1 MRVSDYYNRPCPEIS
16 IKSFDDK
23 EINLSD
29 LRGNVIIIKFSKFT
43 QTELP
48 NLIFMEH
55 LAEKYRTYGVSLVF
69 INSSGRHDYETI
81 SKSCHF
87 DYPIVEDDGLIS
99 GYFNADTED
108 TIIIDRKFYIKFK
121 HHSFNK
127 TLILRAFKKW
137 AFEAAFPTEDTSKKD
152 LESILQRVTYQ
163 DVLRDRETYLLNS
176 NSRKEQIITLFISPC
191 LGCRENTQ
199 IYLLKKAA
207 SQIDLKTTT
216 ITLLFGRGNRADA
229 IREFALSKGLDR
241 LPMTIGVIGEFGNIH
256 NDDYYALFDLAVD
269 PRTFVLNEK
278 GKILFVESS
287 KNSNLMGKYLLRRR

>member
-1 MRVSDYYNRPCPEIS
+1 MEASDFYNRLCPEIS

-29 LRGNVIIIKFSKFT
+29 LRGNVIIIKFSKFA

-55 LAEKYRTYGVSLVF
+55 IVEKYRTYGVSLIF

-81 SKSCHF
+81 SKSCYF
-87 DYPIVEDDGLIS
+87 DNPIVEDDGLIS

-121 HHSFNK
+121 HHLFNK
-127 TLILRAFKKW
+127 TFILKAFKKW
-137 AFEAAFPTEDTSKKD
+137 AFEETIPTEDTSKED
-152 LESILQRVTYQ
+152 LKSILQRVTYQ

-176 NSRKEQIITLFISPC
+176 NIRKKQIITLFISQC
-191 LGCRENTQ
+191 LGCRENTR
-199 IYLLKKAA
+199 IYLLKKVA
-207 SQIDLKTTT
+207 SQIDQKTTN

-229 IREFALSKGLDR
+229 IREFAVSKGLDR
-241 LPMTIGVIGEFGNIH
+241 LPMTIGVIGEFGHIH
-256 NDDYYALFDLAVD
+256 KDDYYDLFDLAVD

-278 GKILFVESS
+278 GKILFVEST
-287 KNSNLMGKYLLRRR
+287 KNSKLMGKYLSRRK